1 MRNRRWTWIIGLVLL
16 LSIGA
21 VAAYSWAAR
30 PEIEP
35 VATPDPGAFDP
46 AEVEEGA
53 RLAALGNCIACHT
66 VPSGEAFAGGLA
78 VPTPF
83 GEIHSTNITP
93 DPETGIGGWSL
104 AAFERSM
111 REGVRRDGQHLY
123 PAFPYTHY
131 TLTTS
136 EDIAALY
143 AYLMTRQ
150 PVSYEAPEPD
160 LPFPLNIRLVLAG
173 WKLLYFDAGEF
184 VPDPEASDLMNRG
197 AYLAEGLAHCGG
209 CHTPRNWA
217 GARIEEAEWSGG
229 SAEGWTAYP
238 IDEANPAPIP
248 WTAEGLAFYLRQG
261 WHPAHGVARG
271 PMAEVTGNLGRI
283 PDEDIAA
290 LAAYTYARM
299 GEPSQE
305 ERAAAQDLLA
315 AVQTGRG
322 HGQAGDTQTQPV
334 ASGDGRGAAIFAS
347 ACASCHEAG
356 RPQPYGGLDF
366 RLSTAVHADSPQNIV
381 NVTLFGLPPADGA
394 ASAIMPAY
402 RGVLSE
408 ADMVALLGYMRAAY
422 SDLAP
427 WEGLDELVGATLSG
441 EHEVSIR
448 PADMIERAP
457 GNLGAEEQPWRQ
469 D

>member
-1 MRNRRWTWIIGLVLL
+1 MRRTWPVVFAAVLVTLGTLFVGALL
-16 LSIGA
+16 WAREPAIAA
-21 VAAYSWAAR
+21 VER
-30 PEIEP
+30 PEP
-35 VATPDPGAFDP
+35 AGFDP
-46 AEVEEGA
+46 ALVGDGA
-53 RLAALGNCIACHT
+53 RLAAVGNCIACHT
-66 VPSGEAFAGGLA
+66 VPGAEAFAGGLA

-83 GEIHSTNITP
+83 GTIYSTNITP
-93 DPETGIGGWSL
+93 DEETGIGGWSQ
-104 AAFERSM
+104 AAFERAM
-111 REGVRRDGQHLY
+111 REGVDRDGAHLY

-131 TLTTS
+131 TLTTD

-150 PVSYEAPEPD
+150 PVSYTAPEPD
-160 LPFPLNIRLVLAG
+160 LPFPLSFRPVLAG
-173 WKLLYFDAGEF
+173 WKLLFFDEGAF

-197 AYLAEGLAHCGG
+197 AYLAEGLGHCGG

-217 GARIEEAEWSGG
+217 GAQIEDEHWSGG

-238 IDEANPAPIP
+238 IDETSPAPIP
-248 WTAEGLAFYLRQG
+248 WTAVDLGFYLRHG
-261 WHPAHGVARG
+261 WHEAHGVSRG
-271 PMAEVTGNLGRI
+271 PMAEVTGNLGRL

-290 LAAYTYARM
+290 IATYT
-299 GEPSQE
+299 
-305 ERAAAQDLLA
+305 AAQMGTPADEDVEAGRDLLA

-322 HGQAGDTQTQPV
+322 RGQAADTQTQPG
-334 ASGDGRGAAIFAS
+334 AGSDGRGAAIFAT

-402 RGVLSE
+402 RGVLSD
-408 ADMVALLGYMRAAY
+408 ADMVALLTYMRAAY
-422 SDLAP
+422 TNLPP
-427 WEGLDELVGATLSG
+427 WEGLEDMVSATRSG
-441 EHEVSIR
+441 EHEVAVR
-448 PADMIERAP
+448 PADMIERGP
-457 GNLGAEEQPWRQ
+457 GNLGAEEQAWRQ